1 MSEPA
6 TRQAPTPQADLR
18 ALPAAPGRA
27 VAVATPVREQTPWR
41 RNFAAYCE
49 SRIAVLGL
57 VVLVLLCL
65 LALFAPWIAPQ
76 NPYDLSRLDIM
87 DSRLEPGELS
97 ADGGLTFYL
106 GSDAQGRDMLSAI
119 IYGLRISIG
128 VGLASTLIA
137 LAIGMS
143 VGLLAGYV
151 GGRTEA
157 VIMRIADIQLSFP
170 AILLAL
176 ILLAFLRPGLSN
188 IVIAL
193 VAVQWAYYA
202 RTTRGA
208 ALVERRK
215 EYIEAARGLGLSPV
229 RIIFRHLL
237 PNCLPPLIVVAALQV
252 ASAIALEATLSFLGL
267 GVPVTEPS
275 LGLLISNGFRYLLSG
290 QYWISFF
297 PGVALL
303 VTIVAINLVAD
314 QLRDVLNPR
323 LQSH

>member
-1 MSEPA
+1 MSERA
-6 TRQAPTPQADLR
+6 ISERDAPGGEAPVAAAGRAAPQ
-18 ALPAAPGRA
+18 PAAPA
-27 VAVATPVREQTPWR
+27 EQTPFR
-41 RNFAAYCE
+41 RFAAAYAE
-49 SRIAVLGL
+49 SPVAVVGL
-57 VVLVLLCL
+57 IVLVLLIL
-65 LALFAPWIAPQ
+65 TAVFAPWIAPQ
-76 NPYDLSRLDIM
+76 DPYDLARLDIM
-87 DSRLEPGELS
+87 DSRTEPGGKS
-97 ADGGLTFYL
+97 GDGQLTFML
-106 GSDAQGRDMLSAI
+106 GSDGQGRDMLSAI
-119 IYGLRISIG
+119 FYGLRISIG
-128 VGLASTLIA
+128 VGVLATMIA

-143 VGLLAGYV
+143 VGLLAGYA

-157 VIMRIADIQLSFP
+157 LIMRIADIQLSFP

-176 ILLAFLRPGLSN
+176 ILLAFLKPGLGN

-202 RTTRGA
+202 RTTRSA
-208 ALVERRK
+208 AIVERRK
-215 EYIEAARGLGLSPV
+215 EYIEAARGLGLSPA

-290 QYWISFF
+290 QYWISFY

-303 VTIVAINLVAD
+303 VTIVSINLVAD
-314 QLRDVLNPR
+314 RLRDVLNPR
-323 LQSH
+323 LQTH